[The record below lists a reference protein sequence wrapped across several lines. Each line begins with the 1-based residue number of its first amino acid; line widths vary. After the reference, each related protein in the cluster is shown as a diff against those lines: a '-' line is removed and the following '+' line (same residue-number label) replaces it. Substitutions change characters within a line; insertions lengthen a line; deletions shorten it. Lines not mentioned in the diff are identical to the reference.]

1 MLLPSSALQTTE
13 RERLALLATVALAAC
28 NKNEFSCHSSETDHD
43 VLEE

>member
-13 RERLALLATVALAAC
+13 RERLALLATLALAAC
-28 NKNEFSCHSSETDHD
+28 KENDFSCSSSEREHY